1 MPFSSYQNNQQPFSS
16 YQSNQ
21 HSYSSYQNSQQPH
34 LSYQNTQHSYSPYQN
49 NQQPYSSNQHNQQ
62 QYSSSH
68 YQSNS
73 GTLPDELPYIITD
86 PKSYIRAYAT
96 QTPAYTVMDSPRD
109 AYQAVNNNYD
119 NSERRIPIHNI
130 NKSYQFIKDLRDQ
143 STYIFVLSLSVV
155 VQSGHLGRDQID
167 SLIRDM
173 EWKLKTGIGAV
184 FSFS

>member
-1 MPFSSYQNNQQPFSS
+1 
-16 YQSNQ
+16 
-21 HSYSSYQNSQQPH
+21 
-34 LSYQNTQHSYSPYQN
+34 
-49 NQQPYSSNQHNQQ
+49 
-62 QYSSSH
+62 
-68 YQSNS
+68 SNS

-143 STYIFVLSLSVV
+143 SLTKTQRIANQHQQSQLRDLPAPQSMGSIYE
-155 VQSGHLGRDQID
+155 QSGHLGRDQID